1 MSEGYRNPFGSDK
14 IYWHRYLDTY
24 ESLFQNLPPAPSI
37 LEYGTFQGDSV
48 RFLLERF
55 PESNIVS
62 ADIISESVEWPVSSR
77 VLYTQLDQ
85 GDQLLVASRLQ
96 EIGRKYDLIIEDGSH
111 VPSHQRNS
119 LVASIDYLK
128 DGGFYVVEDLHTS
141 SEQLRFFGIIAPANI
156 GVLEGN
162 DRNTNYWLTL
172 HNALMQFL
180 NKFAKTVPKVNL
192 LTFLLALERQIAL
205 NSRLSDV
212 EIASLIRD
220 GFFSMEEITKLS
232 EKVKSIHFYRRLGL
246 PLFCHA
252 CESKTFDLTTLR
264 CVCGTRLYKDDD
276 SFMAVLRVVH

>member
-1 MSEGYRNPFGSDK
+1 MIEQLTGR
-14 IYWHRYLDTY
+14 
-24 ESLFQNLPPAPSI
+24 
-37 LEYGTFQGDSV
+37 
-48 RFLLERF
+48 
-55 PESNIVS
+55 PEPVVNAAVWGGLVS
-62 ADIISESVEWPVSSR
+62 ALIAFLRAMGWLE
-77 VLYTQLDQ
+77 LDNAQ
-85 GDQLLVASRLQ
+85 
-96 EIGRKYDLIIEDGSH
+96 YD
-111 VPSHQRNS
+111 
-119 LVASIDYLK
+119 
-128 DGGFYVVEDLHTS
+128 
-141 SEQLRFFGIIAPANI
+141 
-156 GVLEGN
+156 
-162 DRNTNYWLTL
+162 
-172 HNALMQFL
+172 ALMQFL